1 MARYTVQMT
10 FEALALREPID
21 KSIRLHGWAAALQ
34 LLGDDGMLAVSA
46 SKVVADSPSDAAS
59 LVTAA
64 VMREWSKNQGPL
76 KMLTWTAH
84 RDRALV
90 GGRSRA
96 QGFGRGWDWDLF
108 TWHPDDGDDGDDPGG
123 SAGVREPRRPKPGP
137 PSLHLAVDPP
147 AEEAQLALEEPGQDV
162 V

>member
-10 FEALALREPID
+10 FEALALHEPVD
-21 KSIRLHGWAAALQ
+21 KTLRLHGWAAALQ
-34 LLGDDGMLAVSA
+34 MLGDDGMLAVSA

-90 GGRSRA
+90 GGASRA
-96 QGFGRGWDWDLF
+96 REFGRGWDWDLF
-108 TWHPDDGDDGDDPGG
+108 RWHPDDDEGDPGG

-137 PSLHLAVDPP
+137 PSLHLALDEPSDTAV
-147 AEEAQLALEEPGQDV
+147 EEPGQDAV
-162 V
+162 